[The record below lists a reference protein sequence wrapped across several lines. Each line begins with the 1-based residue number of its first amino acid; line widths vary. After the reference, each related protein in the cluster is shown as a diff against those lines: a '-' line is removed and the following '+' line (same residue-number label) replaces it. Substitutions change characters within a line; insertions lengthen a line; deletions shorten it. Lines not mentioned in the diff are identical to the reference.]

1 MSDENPINKLVRCPE
16 WQALR
21 VSLLGKWMKEP
32 EWAVGRLVGYLGPIE
47 TTSIDKIKVVK
58 NYLTGTGFRTG
69 LIKHPL
75 ITDLRQQLSRERL
88 RRVELGEWI

>member
-1 MSDENPINKLVRCPE
+1 MSDENPVNKLVRCPI

-32 EWAVGRLVGYLGPIE
+32 EWAVSRLVEYLGPIE
-47 TTSIDKIKVVK
+47 TTSIDKMKVVK

-69 LIKHPL
+69 TIKHPL
-75 ITDLRQQLSRERL
+75 ISDLRSQLSAERM
-88 RRVELGEWI
+88 RRVERGEWE

>member
-16 WQALR
+16 WQTLR

-32 EWAVGRLVGYLGPIE
+32 EWAVGRLVEYLGPIE
-47 TTSIDKIKVVK
+47 STSIDKMKVVK

-69 LIKHPL
+69 RIKHPL
-75 ITDLRQQLSRERL
+75 ITNLRHQLSLERER
-88 RRVELGEWI
+88 RKASGKWI